1 VRRGAALVLVS
12 LLASSLAALSTGGAA
27 STVAAPAP
35 TGARPGA
42 ATIHRPILAI
52 GANRSNNW
60 SGYNQGLLEQSGK
73 TFHQVSADWTV
84 PRASAH
90 RHGEAEFS
98 STWVGVGGGCVDA
111 GCAVTDPTLIQT
123 GTEQDVD
130 ASGHASYSAWW
141 EIIPLPS
148 ITISTVHVRPGDRI
162 HAAVAESPPG
172 SEVWTIALRDVTT
185 GKSFTQ
191 TVPYLSS
198 HATAEWIE
206 ETPVEIGT
214 GAPTVGPLPN
224 LSRVSFDL
232 TRTNGARPGLKP
244 SEEIQLADS
253 QGHVLATPSAPD
265 SDNDGFNDCAYATRC
280 PAP

>member
-12 LLASSLAALSTGGAA
+12 LLASSLAALSTGSVA
-27 STVAAPAP
+27 SVVAAPAGGP
-35 TGARPGA
+35 AGV
-42 ATIHRPILAI
+42 ATFHRPIVSI
-52 GANRSNNW
+52 GANKSNNW

-73 TFHQVSADWTV
+73 MFHQMSGDWTV
-84 PRASAH
+84 PTASAH

-98 STWVGVGGGCVDA
+98 STWVGIGGGCVDA

-130 ASGHASYSAWW
+130 ASGRASYSAWW
-141 EIIPLPS
+141 EVIPAPS
-148 ITISTVHVRPGDRI
+148 VTITSLHVRPGDHI
-162 HAAVAESPPG
+162 HAALTESSSVP
-172 SEVWTIALRDVTT
+172 ELWTMALRDVTT

-191 TVPYLSS
+191 TLPYASS

-206 ETPVEIGT
+206 ETPVQIGT
-214 GAPTVGPLPN
+214 GTPAGVGPLPN

-232 TRTNGARPGLKP
+232 ARTNFARPGLKP

-253 QGHVLATPSAPD
+253 QGHVLASPSAPD
-265 SDNDGFNDCAYATRC
+265 RDADGFNDCAYATRC

>member
-12 LLASSLAALSTGGAA
+12 LLASSLAALSTGSLAA
-27 STVAAPAP
+27 TAAAPA
-35 TGARPGA
+35 GGRPGA
-42 ATIHRPILAI
+42 TTFHRPILSI
-52 GANRSNNW
+52 GANQSNNW

-73 TFHQVSADWTV
+73 MFHQISGDWTV
-84 PRASAH
+84 PTATAH

-98 STWVGVGGGCVDA
+98 STWVGIGGGCVDA
-111 GCAVTDPTLIQT
+111 GCAVSDSTLIQT

-141 EIIPLPS
+141 EIIPAPS
-148 ITISTVHVRPGDRI
+148 VTITTLHVRPGDHI
-162 HAAVAESPPG
+162 HAALAESSSVP
-172 SEVWTIALRDVTT
+172 EMWTMALRDVTT

-191 TVPYLSS
+191 TIPYASS
-198 HATAEWIE
+198 HATAEWIQ
-206 ETPVEIGT
+206 ETPIQFGT
-214 GAPTVGPLPN
+214 GASPGVGPLPN

-232 TRTNGARPGLKP
+232 ARTNNARPGLKS

-253 QGHVLATPSAPD
+253 HGHVLASPSAPD
-265 SDNDGFNDCAYATRC
+265 GDGDGFNDCAYATRC

>member
-12 LLASSLAALSTGGAA
+12 LLASSLVALSTGSVA
-27 STVAAPAP
+27 STVAA
-35 TGARPGA
+35 A
-42 ATIHRPILAI
+42 AGGGSGGTTFHRPILSI
-52 GANRSNNW
+52 GANKSNNW

-73 TFHQVSADWTV
+73 MFHQVSADWTV

-98 STWVGVGGGCVDA
+98 STWVGIGGGCVDA

-130 ASGHASYSAWW
+130 TSGHASYSAWW

-148 ITISTVHVRPGDRI
+148 ITISAVPVRPGDRI
-162 HAAVAESPPG
+162 HAALTETVPG
-172 SEVWTIALRDVTT
+172 SEVWTMALRDLTT

-191 TVPYLSS
+191 TLPYASS

-206 ETPVEIGT
+206 ETPVEIGA
-214 GAPTVGPLPN
+214 GAPTGVGALPN
-224 LSRVSFDL
+224 LSRVSLDL
-232 TRTNGARPGLKP
+232 ARTNNARPGLKP

-253 QGHVLATPSAPD
+253 QGHVLATPSGPD
-265 SDNDGFNDCAYATRC
+265 SDGDGFNDCAYATRC

>member
-12 LLASSLAALSTGGAA
+12 LLASSLAALSTGSLA
-27 STVAAPAP
+27 STMAAPAGGRSG
-35 TGARPGA
+35 GA
-42 ATIHRPILAI
+42 TFHRPILSI
-52 GANRSNNW
+52 GANKSNNW
-60 SGYNQGLLEQSGK
+60 SGYNQGFLEQSGK
-73 TFHQVSADWTV
+73 MFHQISADWTV
-84 PRASAH
+84 PTATAH

-98 STWVGVGGGCVDA
+98 STWVGIGGGCVDA

-141 EIIPLPS
+141 EIIPAPS
-148 ITISTVHVRPGDRI
+148 VTITTLNVRPGDHI
-162 HAAVAESPPG
+162 HAALVESTPG
-172 SEVWTIALRDVTT
+172 SEVWTMALRDVTT

-191 TVPYLSS
+191 TLPYPSS

-206 ETPVEIGT
+206 ETPVQVGT
-214 GAPTVGPLPN
+214 GAPAGVGPLPN

-232 TRTNGARPGLKP
+232 ARTNGARPGLKP

-265 SDNDGFNDCAYATRC
+265 RDRDGFKDCAYAARC